1 MGSVIQ
7 LKNKINNS
15 YFQLKNSVE
24 DRLMLVEEK
33 IKSKLESKVDLV
45 QKMTNYHLDTG
56 GKRLRALLT
65 LGSAKLCGY
74 TKGTR
79 DINLAACV
87 ELIHSA
93 TLMHDDVID
102 NGSIRRGRK
111 TLNKVWDNHS
121 SVLVCLLYTSPS
133 PRDA

>member
-1 MGSVIQ
+1 MGTVVQ

-15 YFQLKNSVE
+15 YYQLKDSVE
-24 DRLMLVEEK
+24 DKLILVEEK
-33 IKSKLESKVDLV
+33 IKSKLVSDVDLV
-45 QKMTNYHLDTG
+45 QKMSNYHLDTG

-65 LGSAKLCGY
+65 LGSAKMCGY
-74 TKGTR
+74 SKGTR

-102 NGSIRRGRK
+102 GGSVRRGK
-111 TLNKVWDNHS
+111 ETFPGPTINS
-121 SVLVCLLYTSPS
+121 C
-133 PRDA
+133 